1 MLIISET
8 INNTAAVD
16 NNLRAN
22 QQTAEAIQEQLCLVL
37 TVLRQSHASLEALL
51 SSAHGAST
59 QSDAVVASIQELH
72 ALLVDLKHQRS
83 ISHQALQYAQIQD
96 RINDFKDAMEG
107 EAMAAAISSDER
119 YYMLFKSRSG
129 MTRTLIG
136 AMDNFGASFE
146 DRFVTGV

>member
-1 MLIISET
+1 MIISET

-16 NNLRAN
+16 SNLRAN
-22 QQTAEAIQEQLCLVL
+22 QQTAEAIQEQLRLVL

-51 SSAHGAST
+51 NNAQGAST
-59 QSDAVVASIQELH
+59 QSDAAVASIQELH
-72 ALLVDLKHQRS
+72 ALLVDLKHQES

-96 RINDFKDAMEG
+96 RINDVKDAMEG

-129 MTRTLIG
+129 MTRTLIE
-136 AMDNFGASFE
+136 AMDNVGASFE